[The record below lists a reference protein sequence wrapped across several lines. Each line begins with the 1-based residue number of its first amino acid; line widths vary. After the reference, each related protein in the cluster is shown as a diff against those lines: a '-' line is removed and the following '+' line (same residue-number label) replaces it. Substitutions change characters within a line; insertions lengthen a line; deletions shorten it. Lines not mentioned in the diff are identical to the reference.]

1 MPGDDLL
8 PKGNHTDYA
17 PDSAEHRAAMGGKK
31 KNKVLDALA
40 SRKGGSG
47 NGGLVGLAAKIY
59 TGGKA

>member
-1 MPGDDLL
+1 
-8 PKGNHTDYA
+8 
-17 PDSAEHRAAMGGKK
+17 MGGKK